1 MDDREHD
8 LLRQVEDRHW
18 WHRVLRRQVLRAL
31 CGLPSGSRVLDAGC
45 GTGGMLCHLA
55 HFDAQGV
62 DLSPHAVKLCH
73 ERGLRAVSHAS
84 VHDLPFPDGVFDA
97 VLSLDVLY
105 HAAVDES
112 LALEEMRRVLKP
124 GGLLLLNL
132 PAFDCLRGAHDQAV
146 CGVRRDKPCHVRPL
160 LESHSL
166 HIEMIHPW
174 NAWLFL
180 PLLLWRHWSRV
191 MPAKNQPGSS
201 SDLRMNLGR
210 LNDLLFRAGAIDAW
224 FCRQFALPF
233 GTSIFAVARRIQPG
247 GLSRA

>member
-1 MDDREHD
+1 MDEREHD
-8 LLRQVEDRHW
+8 LLREVEDRHW
-18 WHRVLRRQVLRAL
+18 WHRVLRWQVLRFL
-31 CGLPSGSRVLDAGC
+31 RELPSGSRVLDAGC

-55 HFDAQGV
+55 RFYTQGV

-73 ERGLRAVSHAS
+73 KRGLRLVSQAS
-84 VHDLPFPDGVFDA
+84 VHELPFPDSTFDA

-105 HAAVDES
+105 HAAVDENR
-112 LALEEMRRVLKP
+112 ALEEMRRVLKP

-146 CGVRRDKPCHVRPL
+146 CGARRYNPCHVRSL

-166 HIEMIHPW
+166 SIEMIHFW

-191 MPAKNQPGSS
+191 MPAKKPAGSN

-210 LNDLLFRAGAIDAW
+210 LNSLLFGAGVIDAW
-224 FCRQFALPF
+224 FCRKFGLPF
-233 GTSIFAVARRIQPG
+233 GTSIFAVARRIQPEVS
-247 GLSRA
+247 SRA